1 MRSEPAT
8 EQQDQHPGPAE
19 WKAGASAVVSV
30 KFVLT
35 AETGREKMGKLIQ
48 TGAGFYQNAHLKLLV
63 NRIRSSFCRW
73 RKNVN

>member
-8 EQQDQHPGPAE
+8 EPQDQHPGPAE

-30 KFVLT
+30 KSVLT
-35 AETGREKMGKLIQ
+35 AETGREKKRTLIQ

-63 NRIRSSFCRW
+63 NRIRPSLW
-73 RKNVN
+73 R